1 MQLGRDVTIW
11 QSEFAAHRVPP
22 LCVKSGVPA
31 AGTWTFVFGAPS
43 QYFMSTRF
51 GGMRVRIPLA
61 RSWLNEFTAM
71 FAVQTAGA
79 AVAVPCFLLSLVL
92 PSPPRE
98 LRDIAILAAVIS
110 GATAVLLALE
120 RPRGSVHRLASG
132 QSWLLLVG
140 VHPAFVEAVH
150 RSRPEADRL
159 FSQDGK
165 WYWDGARWT
174 TNEFPE
180 QWWRTFFGGL
190 EKVRPWQITLGAVF
204 LWVALGAF
212 AWWSFHR

>member
-1 MQLGRDVTIW
+1 VQLSRDVTIW
-11 QSEFAAHRVPP
+11 ESEFAAHRVPP

-31 AGTWTFVFGAPS
+31 AGTWTFVFGAPG
-43 QYFMSTRF
+43 QYIMSTRF

-98 LRDIAILAAVIS
+98 LRDIAILAAMIS
-110 GATAVLLALE
+110 GVAAVLLALE

-140 VHPAFVEAVH
+140 VHPAFVDAVH
-150 RSRPEADRL
+150 RSRPEAERI
-159 FSQDGK
+159 FSQDGR
-165 WYWDGARWT
+165 WYWDGGRWT
-174 TNEFPE
+174 ANEFPE

-190 EKVRPWQITLGAVF
+190 GRLRPWQIMLGAVF
-204 LWVALGAF
+204 LWVAVGAF
-212 AWWSFHR
+212 AWWGFHR